1 MVPKKPSGWR
11 FTCDFRE
18 LNANTV
24 PMSWPIPNIREMLD
38 RIGQKRPKFFAKMD
52 LTSGYHQMP
61 AEEATKPLQ
70 RLSPRSGFS
79 NGAASLWDPKGG

>member
-24 PMSWPIPNIREMLD
+24 PMSWPIPNIREMLTVSAKSGPD
-38 RIGQKRPKFFAKMD
+38 SLPKW
-52 LTSGYHQMP
+52 T
-61 AEEATKPLQ
+61 
-70 RLSPRSGFS
+70 
-79 NGAASLWDPKGG
+79 